1 MTEFQKKQMEGTHKV
16 LEGIKGTVG
25 GVLDVFSTLTS
36 GVMGGLGVG
45 LIGAGIALDKLG
57 QTARETGSLFT
68 E

>member
-16 LEGIKGTVG
+16 LENIKGTVG

-45 LIGAGIALDKLG
+45 LIGARYEGF
-57 QTARETGSLFT
+57 R
-68 E
+68 